1 MSPVELAS
9 PFVPLRL
16 LSLMVDGAPSVDLH
30 GVVLA
35 ADLID
40 FTGLTEAFTQL
51 AGTEGGE
58 HVGHRLHEAL
68 APAVDS
74 VMQAGG
80 DVVKFAGDGL
90 LCVFPGPDDG
100 AAQRAAE
107 AVARLGVQG
116 PAGTRHGFRVAVVEG
131 SLTLLRLGGHGGRY
145 ELVAGGP
152 AVEHAQQALADGT
165 ESSVLRLASV
175 TPYSSVPV
183 SPPAPMR
190 QATGQFPD
198 LRAFLPAYLRDRL
211 TEDLAPWLR
220 EFRTL
225 TLVFASFDKP
235 PGAARLQQRALDCL
249 AEVHRHA
256 GQLLRFG
263 LEGRGLVAE
272 IAFGLA
278 LGPHAA
284 GAAEALQC
292 AAALARMEGGG
303 RVGVSTGR
311 VLLGPVGSPARRQL
325 TSLGSAI
332 NLAARLMQQAAAG
345 EVLVD
350 EATWPVAGEWRVVG
364 ERCQAML
371 KGLGVRSFHRLLVD
385 GHAADGPAPASAF
398 FGRETAC
405 AAVHAVLG
413 EATVP
418 PRAIVVE
425 GEAGIGKSRF
435 ARWLAD
441 ELRARAIRVFTATC
455 TPVGRDS
462 PYASLAP
469 VTAAL
474 CGLTPETAHAT
485 ELEATAQRL
494 LGDAA
499 RAALLRDA
507 LGLSSRGPAA
517 SADVTGHVRADN
529 IRETLLAL
537 FDSAGAATLVIEDA
551 HWLDS
556 TSWLLLQRLAAEARA
571 LRLVIVTRPLGQQA
585 PLPLRAILER
595 SALAID
601 LQPLADA
608 EIVAVVAQQL
618 RVQQVPPLLARW
630 ITGRVLGNPFFA
642 QELTAMLAAVSTLT
656 VRDGRVVRMPGA
668 AELDALPPTPTIERA
683 IEHRIDR
690 LGADDALVLKLASV
704 IGPEFGLDELAQLGR
719 RGDEAALAPVVQ
731 RLVAAE
737 MALPVTPGRF
747 AFRHRYTQEAA
758 YGMLP
763 GDKRRELHARV
774 AGWLEA
780 RLAVRAEERAG
791 DLAHHW
797 YSAECWPQAADWLER
812 AGRRALATGADTEA
826 ATHFRRALA
835 LAAAQPVGRRA
846 AWHRQL
852 AQALFGLGQVEGV
865 AAEARRAFELVAH
878 PLPIGAAGWTGLAL
892 ATTAR
897 RIGRGLLRL
906 PPLRDRRD
914 IEGGAGAEGMPG
926 MWDRLEGARAAALL
940 AESAYFVNAPEM
952 MLGAAL
958 LAVDMSER
966 TRLSAPVS
974 TAYGMLAVV
983 LGMARLHATA
993 RRYLA
998 RAHAV
1003 AEAADEP
1010 YQRGVAWFYSGI
1022 YHGCLG
1028 DWHASRE
1035 ACRHGL
1041 EITDALGAYML
1052 SGRQLTII
1060 ATNALYTSDY
1070 ADTRA
1075 WMHIV
1080 RSRAERLSN
1089 VQQLGWSGN
1098 VVSVADLH
1106 QGRYSEAI
1114 ALAEQAREI
1123 FVREHDPIS
1132 LTISEG
1138 VRCAALARSGR
1149 LDAALE
1155 GADRSTGLT
1164 GGARPTTWGQLEGF
1178 AGPCEV
1184 YATLLLRGLAS
1195 PQALRE
1201 RLSAALGALRLF
1213 ALVFPFGRPR
1223 YHWLRGQIALAAGRP
1238 GTARRHLARAI
1249 AIARRFSMP
1258 YEEWRAFEL
1267 LAALPGGETHAS
1279 QVEALQARV
1288 AAGARSFQVPAPALS
1303 DGSLSSAQRA

>member
-16 LSLMVDGAPSVDLH
+16 LTLLGDSVPAVDLH
-30 GVVLA
+30 GAVLA

-68 APAVDS
+68 APAVDL

-100 AAQRAAE
+100 AAQRAAD
-107 AVARLGVQG
+107 AVARLEVQG
-116 PAGTRHGFRVAVVEG
+116 PAGTRHCFRVAVVQG
-131 SLTLLRLGGHGGRY
+131 PLTLMRLGGQGGRY

-152 AVEHAQQALADGT
+152 AVDHAQQALAGGAMLR
-165 ESSVLRLASV
+165 VLRLPSAAPDSV
-175 TPYSSVPV
+175 LPVPLG
-183 SPPAPMR
+183 APMPR
-190 QATGQFPD
+190 ATGPLPD
-198 LRAFLPAYLRDRL
+198 LRAFLPAYLRERL

-225 TLVFASFDKP
+225 TLVFASFETPAD
-235 PGAARLQQRALDCL
+235 AARLQQHALDCL
-249 AEVHRHA
+249 AEVDRHA

-263 LEGRGLVAE
+263 LEGGGLVAE

-284 GAAEALQC
+284 GAADALQC
-292 AAALARMEGGG
+292 AAALARAGDGG

-332 NLAARLMQQAAAG
+332 NLAARLMQQAGAG

-350 EATWPVAGEWRVVG
+350 EATWPAAGQRRMLG
-364 ERCQAML
+364 ERRQAVL
-371 KGLGVRSFHRLLVD
+371 KGLGLRSFHRLLAGGD
-385 GHAADGPAPASAF
+385 AASGPTPAPAF
-398 FGRETAC
+398 FGREAAC
-405 AAVHAVLG
+405 AAVRGALA
-413 EATVP
+413 EAALP
-418 PRAIVVE
+418 PRPVVIE

-441 ELRARAIRVFTATC
+441 ELRARASQVFTATC

-469 VTAAL
+469 VIAAL
-474 CGLTPETAHAT
+474 CGVAPDDDAAAGLDAV
-485 ELEATAQRL
+485 AQRL
-494 LGDAA
+494 LGDAG

-507 LGLSSRGPAA
+507 LGLSRRGPMTG
-517 SADVTGHVRADN
+517 ADVTGHVRAEN
-529 IRETLLAL
+529 IREAL
-537 FDSAGAATLVIEDA
+537 VAVFDSAGAATLVIEDA

-556 TSWLLLQRLAAEARA
+556 TSWMLLQRLAAEARA
-571 LRLVIVTRPLGQQA
+571 LRLVIVTRPLGTRA
-585 PLPLRAILER
+585 PPALRAILEQP
-595 SALAID
+595 ALAID
-601 LQPLADA
+601 LQPLADD

-618 RVQQVPPLLARW
+618 RVQQVPPLLAQW
-630 ITGRVLGNPFFA
+630 ITGRVRGNPFFA
-642 QELTAMLAAVSTLT
+642 QELAAMLAAISTLA
-656 VRDGRVVRMPGA
+656 VQDGSVVRMPGA
-668 AELDALPPTPTIERA
+668 AELDALPPAPTIDRA
-683 IEHRIDR
+683 IEQRIDR

-737 MALPVTPGRF
+737 MAVPGAPGRF
-747 AFRHRYTQEAA
+747 AFRHRYTQETA

-763 GDKRRELHARV
+763 GDQRRELHARV

-780 RLAVRAEERAG
+780 RLAARAEERAG

-797 YSAECWPQAADWLER
+797 YCAERWPQAANWLER
-812 AGRRALATGADTEA
+812 AGRRALATGADSEA
-826 ATHFRRALA
+826 ATHFQRALS
-835 LAAAQPVGRRA
+835 LADAQPVGRRA

-852 AQALFGLGQVEGV
+852 AQALFGLGQVDGV

-878 PLPIGAAGWTGLAL
+878 PLPTGAAGWTGLAL

-897 RIGRGLLRL
+897 RIGGSLLRV
-906 PPLRDRRD
+906 PRLRSRPDHD
-914 IEGGAGAEGMPG
+914 DPAGADRPPG
-926 MWDRLEGARAAALL
+926 SWDRLEGARAAALL

-952 MLGAAL
+952 MLAAAL
-958 LAVDMSER
+958 LAVDMAER

-998 RAHAV
+998 RAHAI
-1003 AEAADEP
+1003 AEAADDP

-1022 YHGCLG
+1022 YQGCVG
-1028 DWHASRE
+1028 DWQASRE
-1035 ACRHGL
+1035 ACRRGL

-1075 WMHIV
+1075 WMHV
-1080 RSRAERLSN
+1080 VHTRAERLSN
-1089 VQQLGWSGN
+1089 VQQLGWSNN
-1098 VVSVADLH
+1098 VLSVAELH
-1106 QGRYSEAI
+1106 QGRYAEAI
-1114 ALAEQAREI
+1114 TLAEQAREI
-1123 FVREHDPIS
+1123 FVRERDTIS

-1149 LDAALE
+1149 LDAARE
-1155 GADRSTGLT
+1155 GADRATGLIA
-1164 GGARPTTWGQLEGF
+1164 GARPTTWGQLEGF

-1184 YATLLLRGLAS
+1184 YALLLSRGLAS
-1195 PQALRE
+1195 PKALRD

-1223 YHWLRGQIALAAGRP
+1223 YHWLRGQIAQAAGRP
-1238 GTARRHLARAI
+1238 GTARRHLVRAI
-1249 AIARRFSMP
+1249 ATARRFGMP
-1258 YEEWRAFEL
+1258 YEEWRATEL
-1267 LAALPGGETHAS
+1267 LAALPGGQAHAP
-1279 QVEALQARV
+1279 QVQVLQARV
-1288 AAGARSFQVPAPALS
+1288 ADGRALQAPAPAVS
-1303 DGSLSSAQRA
+1303 DGSLSSAHSA